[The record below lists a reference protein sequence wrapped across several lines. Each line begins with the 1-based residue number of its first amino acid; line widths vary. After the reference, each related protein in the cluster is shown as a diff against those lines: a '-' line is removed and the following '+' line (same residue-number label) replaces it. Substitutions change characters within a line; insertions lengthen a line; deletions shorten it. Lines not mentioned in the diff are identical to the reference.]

1 MDQFEQNL
9 DKYAALAVRMGVNI
23 QKGQTLVIN
32 APLSSAELVRKIAKQ
47 AYAAGAKNV
56 HVEWNDEEL
65 TRIKYDHAPDE
76 AFSEFPMWKAKG
88 MEEMAESGAAFLTIY
103 APNPDLLIGVN
114 PEKIATAAKTN
125 ASAMQKY
132 RSYLMADKAC
142 WSLISIPTKDWAH
155 KLFPEIPA
163 DDAVDKLWEI
173 IFKVTR
179 IDKEDPIQAWKE
191 HNARLAK
198 TVEYLNKKQYKQLVY
213 RGPGTEFTLDLPENH
228 VWQGGAVH
236 SEAGIAFNPNMPTEE
251 VFTMPHKDG
260 MNGTVRSTKPL
271 NYGGNVIENFSLT
284 FEKGKVVD
292 FTAEMGYETLKH
304 LLDTDE
310 GARRLG
316 EVALVPHNSPIS
328 NANLIFYNT
337 LFDENASCHLA
348 VGNAYPTNLAGG
360 AAMSQEELAKHG
372 ANTSLVHVD
381 FMIGSAQLDIDGL
394 TGDGTREPIFRQGNW
409 ALEI

>member
-1 MDQFEQNL
+1 MGQFEQNL
-9 DKYAALAVRMGVNI
+9 EKYAALAVRMGVNI
-23 QKGQTLVIN
+23 QKGQTLLIN
-32 APLSSAELVRKIAKQ
+32 APLSSARLVYKIAQ
-47 AYAAGAKNV
+47 EAYNAGAKNV

-65 TRIKYDHAPDE
+65 TRIKYDNAPDE
-76 AFSEFPMWKAKG
+76 AFTEFPMWKAKG

-103 APNPDLLIGVN
+103 APNPDLLKGVN
-114 PEKIATAAKTN
+114 PERIAIAAKTS
-125 ASAMQKY
+125 AEAMQKY

-142 WSLISIPTKDWAH
+142 WSLISIPTEDWAH
-155 KLFPEIPA
+155 KLFPAMSA

-173 IFKVTR
+173 IFNVTR
-179 IDKEDPIQAWKE
+179 IDQEDPIAAWKE

-198 TVEYLNKKQYKQLVY
+198 TVDYLNKKQYKQLVY
-213 RGPGTEFTLDLPENH
+213 HGPGTELTIALPENH

-236 SEAGIAFNPNMPTEE
+236 SEEGVVFNPNMPTEE

-260 MNGTVRSTKPL
+260 INGTVRSTKPL
-271 NYGGNVIENFSLT
+271 NYGGNIINNFNLT

-292 FTAEMGYETLKH
+292 FTAEEGYETLKH

-310 GARRLG
+310 GARQLG
-316 EVALVPHNSPIS
+316 EVALVPHDSPIS
-328 NANLIFYNT
+328 NSNLIFYNT

-348 VGNAYPTNLAGG
+348 IGNAYPTNLQGG

-381 FMIGSAQLDIDGL
+381 FMIGSAELDIDGI
-394 TGDGTREPIFRQGNW
+394 TGDDKREPIFRQGNW
-409 ALEI
+409 TLEF